1 MKKSE
6 KERIIREKEGRM
18 RNKKREIGIRK
29 KKVEVR
35 KKKNYHGVWKCTK
48 TQGVSVR
55 LTYSTK

>member
-1 MKKSE
+1 MRKRKK
-6 KERIIREKEGRM
+6 
-18 RNKKREIGIRK
+18 EIGISK

-55 LTYSTK
+55 LTCFTK